1 MARLAARM
9 KMRIFTANKPTS
21 TYQPS
26 QSERGFTLVELMVVL
41 FIIGVAS
48 AAVVM
53 TARSTDRGARDEA
66 EQLAARLAALRDQSI
81 LQSTPMAFSIR
92 PSGYS
97 FEARADGAW
106 RPLQE
111 KPFARQ
117 EWARGTRASI
127 GGARQLRVAFD
138 STGLPSSSAA
148 IGVKRGATVVT
159 VNLSATGDVRVAR

>member
-1 MARLAARM
+1 M
-9 KMRIFTANKPTS
+9 KMRISTANKPASTS
-21 TYQPS
+21 KPAV
-26 QSERGFTLVELMVVL
+26 SERGFTLVELMVVL

-53 TARSTDRGARDEA
+53 TARTTERGARDEA

-97 FEARADGAW
+97 FEARTDGAW

-111 KPFARQ
+111 KPFVSQ
-117 EWARGTRASI
+117 KWARGTSASI

-138 STGLPSSSAA
+138 STGLPSSSAE
-148 IGVKRGATVVT
+148 IGVKRGDKVVV

>member
-1 MARLAARM
+1 MARLVARM
-9 KMRIFTANKPTS
+9 KMRISTANKPTS
-21 TYQPS
+21 TSNPAS
-26 QSERGFTLVELMVVL
+26 RERGFTLVELMVVL

-97 FEARADGAW
+97 FDVRSDGSW

-117 EWARGTRASI
+117 EWARGTSASI

-148 IGVKRGATVVT
+148 IGVKRGEKVVT
-159 VNLSATGDVRVAR
+159 VNLSATGDVRVVR

>member
-9 KMRIFTANKPTS
+9 KMRISTANKPTS
-21 TYQPS
+21 TSNPAS
-26 QSERGFTLVELMVVL
+26 RERGFTLVELMVVL

-97 FEARADGAW
+97 FEARSDGSW
-106 RPLQE
+106 RPLRE
-111 KPFARQ
+111 KPFASQ
-117 EWARGTRASI
+117 EWARGTSASI
-127 GGARQLRVAFD
+127 GEARQLRVAFD

-148 IGVKRGATVVT
+148 IGVKRGEKVVT